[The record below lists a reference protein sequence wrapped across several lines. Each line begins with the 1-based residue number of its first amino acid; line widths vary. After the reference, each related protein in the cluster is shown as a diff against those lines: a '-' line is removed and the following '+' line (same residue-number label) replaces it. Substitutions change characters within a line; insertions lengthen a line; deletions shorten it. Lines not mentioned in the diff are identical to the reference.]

1 MSENS
6 VGSTTASRAE
16 RKERTR
22 RALVDGTLDAI
33 ADRSF
38 SSVSLREVTRA
49 AGIVPTAF
57 YRHFASMEDL
67 GVAVVE
73 DSMRVLRKI
82 LRDVRRH
89 PSADNA
95 RESLELLVGE
105 IREHDV
111 QFRFLIRERS
121 GGVVKV
127 RRAIETELRMIVHEL
142 TQDLSR
148 IPALS
153 SWPGDD
159 LEMVADLIVNTMLAT
174 VVDLVEVTP
183 AGAAE
188 RDIVERALSQLRVIM
203 LGMGQWQPRNVR
215 GARTSAAALGA

>member
-1 MSENS
+1 MPDN
-6 VGSTTASRAE
+6 VANPAPASRAE

-22 RALVDGTLDAI
+22 QALLTGTLDAI

-82 LRDVRRH
+82 LKDVRRH

-105 IREHDV
+105 IRDHDV
-111 QFRFLIRERS
+111 QFRFLIRERT
-121 GGVVKV
+121 GGVGEV
-127 RRAIETELRMIVHEL
+127 RRAIQTELRMVVHEL
-142 TQDLSR
+142 THDLSR
-148 IPALS
+148 IPALQI
-153 SWPGDD
+153 WPRDD
-159 LEMVADLIVNTMLAT
+159 LAMVADLIVSTMLAT
-174 VVDLVEVTP
+174 VVDLVEVEP
-183 AGAAE
+183 ESAAE
-188 RDIVERALSQLRVIM
+188 RDIVERAL
-203 LGMGQWQPRNVR
+203 
-215 GARTSAAALGA
+215 

>member
-1 MSENS
+1 MPDN
-6 VGSTTASRAE
+6 VANPAPASRAE

-22 RALVDGTLDAI
+22 QALLTGTLDAI

-82 LRDVRRH
+82 LKDVRRH

-95 RESLELLVGE
+95 
-105 IREHDV
+105 
-111 QFRFLIRERS
+111 
-121 GGVVKV
+121 
-127 RRAIETELRMIVHEL
+127 
-142 TQDLSR
+142 
-148 IPALS
+148 
-153 SWPGDD
+153 
-159 LEMVADLIVNTMLAT
+159 
-174 VVDLVEVTP
+174 
-183 AGAAE
+183 
-188 RDIVERALSQLRVIM
+188 
-203 LGMGQWQPRNVR
+203 
-215 GARTSAAALGA
+215 

>member
-121 GGVVKV
+121 GGVVEV

-148 IPALS
+148 ISALS